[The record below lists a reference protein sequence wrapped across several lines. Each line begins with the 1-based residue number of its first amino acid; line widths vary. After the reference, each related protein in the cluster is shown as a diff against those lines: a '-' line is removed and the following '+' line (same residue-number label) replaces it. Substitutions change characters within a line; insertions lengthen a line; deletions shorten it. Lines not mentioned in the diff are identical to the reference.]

1 MPNTLFNRYKDLAAR
16 AEITMGTEESMEWF
30 RNRIRK
36 SYYVNNIIN
45 YIDIYF
51 YKLTLFFYF

>member
-1 MPNTLFNRYKDLAAR
+1 MGYKKIL
-16 AEITMGTEESMEWF
+16 ILKIKKKNNLF